1 MASTSILYNLQKID
15 TQIDK
20 TIRRLSE
27 IDILIQEDEQLKGAI
42 LHHTNS
48 RKLDYQAQMTL
59 KNIEQSVSEAQI
71 KIQTNESALYGG
83 KIRSPKELQDLQA
96 EIESLKRHL
105 NVLEDDNLAKLI
117 HLEETKA
124 SLSQAEDNLDT
135 IQTLTSS
142 KIAGLLGEQDKLIRL
157 KNTLFTERDG
167 IFSSIPSEIIT
178 QYEKLRESKKGIA
191 VSAVDDNSCSV
202 CGCDLRPAEL
212 QTARG
217 GHQLVF
223 CSSCGRIL
231 YVG

>member
-27 IDILIQEDEQLKGAI
+27 IVILIQEDEQLKGAI

-48 RKLDYQAQMTL
+48 L

-202 CGCDLRPAEL
+202 CGCDLRPVEYYMWDKYA
-212 QTARG
+212 TK
-217 GHQLVF
+217 
-223 CSSCGRIL
+223 II
-231 YVG
+231 